1 MITLLLTVIF
11 LLTTL
16 TSVSSARIIYH
27 KDFGK
32 LIKDR
37 RLTIRK
43 SNIIDVPLIC
53 PPGYLIDHTRRCRK
67 AWTWFHHSLRME
79 SKSGCVTVSCI
90 DDKTK
95 NRLKM
100 RHLICKY
107 LFWRWMNGKAWLDI
121 NWLVLCEWKLKLSV
135 EKNIYLKILW
145 LSKRK
150 LKIE

>member
-107 LFWRWMNGKAWLDI
+107 LFLAMN
-121 NWLVLCEWKLKLSV
+121 EWKGVAGHKLTCIV
-135 EKNIYLKILW
+135 WVKTEIKCRKKYLF
-145 LSKRK
+145 
-150 LKIE
+150 ENFVTV